1 MKIKKEKIFLVVNTF
16 LGFLLGV
23 FTWDKLVIPYKDVS
37 IIGIYSENNYH
48 ALNDVL
54 RYSVV
59 ILLPS
64 FAFLLTKYFFDK
76 SFFIKLKKIF
86 QRNNFEVYENKKIS
100 SYFIFL
106 LISLLIFEFLSID
119 FSYHEID
126 TYHEGQRLSAAYKS
140 LIDGSLWSGSYVTVG
155 IFYEI
160 LSSKIIW
167 KLLDHVSIGSV
178 RFFDLFL
185 ILILKLLLLTLLYQI
200 VHFLKINVFYQKLF
214 LIFNIFFINQ
224 VIDYDL
230 TNVSLISFREI
241 PIILLAI
248 FFILMLRVKNNS
260 IILVLISLLSISS
273 ALWGVDRGLVCNFL
287 ILMILFYFIFS
298 KDYKSFI
305 KLSSFIFL
313 SWLIVAL
320 YLDKEFF
327 YFTDNTISILK
338 TMPYVHGLI
347 HPPLFSSENES
358 FRASKTILVIL
369 LTLLLSINAFF
380 LDENKYSNNLKKIFF
395 FISVACVAGY
405 IYALGRSD
413 TPHIKQTFGLPL
425 FFISIFIFYNLIFY
439 LKKKVNF
446 DNSVI
451 LIFLLSAIFFNSI
464 KIENI
469 KNYNSRLIEFLFKK
483 DEFFLNKDERFFVEK
498 AKPLVKEYKCIQ
510 LFSNDS
516 ALNYL
521 LRKKSCTKYYF
532 VWSASP
538 MILQKKFI
546 DDLVDTKLIIKGGRK
561 NNWDLPLE
569 KKLNLVN
576 SYIDSNFLK
585 KEELKYWELFLRKN
599 KS

>member
-1 MKIKKEKIFLVVNTF
+1 MKIKKEKIFLIVNTF
-16 LGFLLGV
+16 VGFLLAV

-54 RYSVV
+54 RYSVI

-64 FAFLLTKYFFDK
+64 LAFLITKYFFDK

-86 QRNNFEVYENKKIS
+86 HRNNVEVYENKKIS

-106 LISLLIFEFLSID
+106 LISLLVFEFLSID
-119 FSYHEID
+119 FPYHKID
-126 TYHEGQRLSAAYKS
+126 SYHEGQRLSAAYKS

-167 KLLDHVSIGSV
+167 NLLDHESIGSV
-178 RFFDLFL
+178 RFLDLFL
-185 ILILKLLLLTLLYQI
+185 ILLLKLLLLTLLFQI
-200 VHFLKINVFYQKLF
+200 VYFLKVNVFYQKLF

-224 VIDYDL
+224 LIDYDI

-248 FFILMLRVKNNS
+248 FFILMLKAKNNS
-260 IILVLISLLSISS
+260 IILFLISSLSISS

-287 ILMILFYFIFS
+287 ILMILFYFLFS

-305 KLSSFIFL
+305 KLFLFTFL
-313 SWLIVAL
+313 SWLTIAL
-320 YLDKEFF
+320 FLNKEFF
-327 YFTDNTISILK
+327 YFIDNTISILK

-347 HPPLFSSENES
+347 HPPLFSNENES

-369 LTLLLSINAFF
+369 STLLLSLNTIF

-439 LKKKVNF
+439 LKKKVKFYNPI
-446 DNSVI
+446 V
-451 LIFLLSAIFFNSI
+451 LIFLLFLVFFNSI

-469 KNYNSRLIEFLFKK
+469 KNYNIRLIEFLYKK
-483 DEFFLNKDERFFVEK
+483 DEFFLNKDEKFFVEK
-498 AKPLVKEYKCIQ
+498 AKPLVKKYECVQ

-516 ALNYL
+516 IFNYL

-538 MILQKKFI
+538 IVLQKKFI
-546 DDLVDTKLIIKGGRK
+546 DDLADTNLIIKGGKK
-561 NNWDLPLE
+561 NNWDLPIE

-585 KEELKYWELFLRKN
+585 NEELKYWGLFLRKN
-599 KS
+599 KN